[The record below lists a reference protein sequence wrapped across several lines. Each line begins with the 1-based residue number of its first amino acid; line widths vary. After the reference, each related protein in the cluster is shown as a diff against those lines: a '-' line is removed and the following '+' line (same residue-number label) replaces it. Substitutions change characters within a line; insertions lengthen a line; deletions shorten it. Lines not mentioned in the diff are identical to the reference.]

1 MHGYLWDGL
10 CSTSGASGV
19 FGYGG
24 MWFLVGIGLLLIV
37 GLIVWFVVSQRT
49 TQPQG
54 GGTAQVFGAPR
65 PTGEDAE
72 SIARTRLARGEIDA
86 DEYARIIAALR
97 G

>member
-1 MHGYLWDGL
+1 
-10 CSTSGASGV
+10 
-19 FGYGG
+19 

-37 GLIVWFVVSQRT
+37 GLIAWFVVSQRSPQ
-49 TQPQG
+49 TQG
-54 GGTAQVFGAPR
+54 SGTAQIIGTPR

-72 SIARTRLARGEIDA
+72 SIARMRLARGEIDA

>member
-1 MHGYLWDGL
+1 MHGYLWNGL
-10 CSTSGASGV
+10 GSMPGRAGV

-24 MWFLVGIGLLLIV
+24 MWFLVGFALLLIV
-37 GLIVWFVVSQRT
+37 GLIVWLVVSKRI

-54 GGTAQVFGAPR
+54 GGTAQVLGAPR